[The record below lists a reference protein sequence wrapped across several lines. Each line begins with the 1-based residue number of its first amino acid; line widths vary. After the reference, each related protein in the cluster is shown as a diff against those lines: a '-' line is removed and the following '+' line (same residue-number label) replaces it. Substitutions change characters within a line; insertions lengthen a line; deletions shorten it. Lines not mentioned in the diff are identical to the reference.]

1 LPKRFADQMLRST
14 WRVVRPETQIP
25 LRQAEGVVTYVS
37 EWLRIAFAVFL
48 SSETVPLMGL
58 RSPGE
63 FKHYAFERFRSILYM
78 TVRNSLKTQSP
89 IPDWAA
95 EKIKESWNVQ

>member
-1 LPKRFADQMLRST
+1 VPKKLACDVALAIAD
-14 WRVVRPETQIP
+14 
-25 LRQAEGVVTYVS
+25 
-37 EWLRIAFAVFL
+37 WLRISFAVFL
-48 SSETVPLMGL
+48 SSETLPLMGL

-63 FKHYAFERFRSILYM
+63 FKHYAFERFRSILHM